1 MGTPRDVVAK
11 LSAAIAETVKSPAV
25 AEKVAVISMIPQG
38 STPDG
43 LLRLFQ
49 QQMKT
54 YGDAANLIGLAP
66 Q

>member
-1 MGTPRDVVAK
+1 
-11 LSAAIAETVKSPAV
+11 
-25 AEKVAVISMIPQG
+25 MIPQG
-38 STPDG
+38 STPEG

-49 QQMKT
+49 SQMKT